1 MKTIEELFNEVKK
14 DEKLKEEGIAA
25 IQAGKLGDF
34 MKAHGCDAFHG
45 ESAVNQASITG
56 ESMPVDKDVDDDV
69 D

>member
-34 MKAHGCDAFHG
+34 MKAHGCDAS
-45 ESAVNQASITG
+45 E
-56 ESMPVDKDVDDDV
+56 KDAIAFLKEKAEKAGIPLFFLE
-69 D
+69 